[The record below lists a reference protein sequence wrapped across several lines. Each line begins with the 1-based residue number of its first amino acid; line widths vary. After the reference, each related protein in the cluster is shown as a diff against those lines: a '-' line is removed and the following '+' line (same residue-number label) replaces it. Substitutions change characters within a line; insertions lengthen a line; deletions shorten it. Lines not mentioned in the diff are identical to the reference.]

1 MKLKFT
7 ILITLLF
14 SGLYLAQAQQNKL
27 NTHKD
32 SLNYVLNQYYKLN
45 LKVFQ
50 QNSTLEDINNIFDLF
65 TNDFTYVHPKYGG
78 VYTREDLYNGYKRNQ
93 DKGGYD
99 GSVIDIKIE
108 NIIYGLN
115 AITVS
120 KRFITKEDGKTVE
133 GDAQMALFEFK
144 NGKIFMIKEYW

>member
-1 MKLKFT
+1 MKLKF
-7 ILITLLF
+7 IIITLFF
-14 SGLYLAQAQQNKL
+14 SGLHFAQAQQSIL
-27 NTHKD
+27 THKD
-32 SLNYVLNQYYKLN
+32 SLNYALNQYYKFN

-50 QNSTLEDINNIFDLF
+50 QNSDIEDIDNIFKLF
-65 TNDFTYVHPKYGG
+65 TDDFTYVHPKYGG
-78 VYTREDLYNGYKRNQ
+78 VYTREELYNGYKRNQ
-93 DKGGYD
+93 NNGGYD

-108 NIIYGLN
+108 NSIYGLN

-133 GDAQMALFEFK
+133 SDEQMALFEFK

>member
-1 MKLKFT
+1 MKFNSAL
-7 ILITLLF
+7 LITLSF
-14 SGLYLAQAQQNKL
+14 IGLYLAQAQENNL

-32 SLNYVLNQYYKLN
+32 SLNYVLNQYYELN

-50 QNSTLEDINNIFDLF
+50 QNSTLKDIGKIFELF
-65 TNDFTYVHPKYGG
+65 TDDFTYVHPNYGG

-93 DKGGYD
+93 KNGGYD
-99 GSVIDIKIE
+99 GSVVDIRIE

-120 KRFITKEDGKTVE
+120 KRFITKEDGRVVE
-133 GDAQMALFEFK
+133 GDEQMALFEFK

>member
-1 MKLKFT
+1 MKLKSI
-7 ILITLLF
+7 ILITVLF
-14 SGLYLAQAQQNKL
+14 SSLTIVQAQQN
-27 NTHKD
+27 NIITHKD
-32 SLNYVLNQYYKLN
+32 SLNNVLNQYYKRN

-50 QNSTLEDINNIFDLF
+50 QNSTLEDINNIFNLF
-65 TNDFTYVHPKYGG
+65 TDDFTYVHPNYGG
-78 VYTREDLYNGYKRNQ
+78 VYTRDDLYNGYKRNQ
-93 DKGGYD
+93 ENGGYD
-99 GSVIDIKIE
+99 GSVVDIKIE
-108 NIIYGLN
+108 NRIYGLN